1 MKTDPRI
8 DAYIAAK
15 AEFARPILEHIRTI
29 VHVAC
34 PDAGETMKW
43 SMPFFNHKGSVVCGM
58 AAFKAHCALNI
69 WGTRGEGSQANEPN
83 GMGQFGRLTSIADLP
98 PDTEFM
104 ALLAA
109 RVAAIDRGEK
119 RVTPGKPRPVLESPT
134 DLLAALNAVPA
145 ARATFDGFSPSGR
158 RDYVEWVIEAKRDET
173 RAKRIAQSVEWMAEG
188 KPRHWKYQ
196 NC

>member
-8 DAYIAAK
+8 DAYIAGK
-15 AEFARPILEHIRTI
+15 ADFALPILEHIRHI
-29 VHVAC
+29 VHTAC
-34 PDAGETMKW
+34 PQAEETVKW
-43 SMPFFNHKGSVVCGM
+43 GMPHFDHKGSIVCGM

-69 WGTRGEGSQANEPN
+69 WGTRGDGSQANEPN
-83 GMGQFGRLTSIADLP
+83 GMGQFGRLTSVADLP
-98 PDTEFM
+98 TDAEFI

-119 RVTPGKPRPVLESPT
+119 RVTPGKRRPVLEPPA
-134 DLLAALNAVPA
+134 DLLAALDAAPI
-145 ARATFDGFSPSGR
+145 ARATFDGFAPSHQ
-158 RDYVEWVIEAKRDET
+158 RDYVEWVIEAKRPET
-173 RAKRIAQSVEWMAEG
+173 RAKRIEQAVAWMAEG